1 MGFLGIRFKFEGGKI
16 TPCIKLVSILVEI
29 WNLLSAH
36 AYVVSENI
44 AFIGKA
50 ILILLMSAFFQKFSN
65 FSKNIFF
72 TQSNSVRALL
82 EIF

>member
-1 MGFLGIRFKFEGGKI
+1 MGFLGDHFKLEGGKI
-16 TPCIKLVSILVEI
+16 APCVKLVGILVEI

-36 AYVVSENI
+36 AYVVLENI
-44 AFIGKA
+44 AFIGKV
-50 ILILLMSAFFQKFSN
+50 ILILPMSAFFQKFSN